1 MLILGLDTSTSCGS
15 IALVDSEK
23 PLGEWN
29 LNVRKTHVGRLL
41 PGIQHLLGETG
52 IEIGQIDGFAVAV
65 GPGSFTGLRIALTT
79 AKTLSLVTGKPL
91 AGIPTLDVLVENV
104 PFTEGLVCPALDA
117 EEVRSLPLC
126 TEKDRDRRNGS
137 SHRLSVGPS
146 GDPVENDPG
155 PHPHARRRSPSLWR
169 EDREGMHSPDHL
181 RPSGIPFPPRIHL
194 VPPGDQE
201 TVGRGSPT
209 SQGIAGTVRE
219 GLGRGVEKEVSN
231 GMWHGTPVRT
241 MARLGCPNSPP
252 GGYCFSCPCPR
263 ACPCPKQERS
273 VACQSAYCPICA
285 ERFPPIVASI

>member
-1 MLILGLDTSTSCGS
+1 MLILGIDTSTSCGS
-15 IALVDSEK
+15 IALVDSQK

-117 EEVRSLPLC
+117 
-126 TEKDRDRRNGS
+126 RRGEIFAAMYREGSERKNGS

-146 GDPVENDPG
+146 GDPVEDDSG
-155 PHPHARRRSPSLWR
+155 PHPHARRRSPCLWR
-169 EDREGMHSPDHL
+169 EDSRRNALTRSPSPL
-181 RPSGIPFPPRIHL
+181 RNTISPAHPSCAAWRSRSCRKGITNTPGNCRHCTRGPR
-194 VPPGDQE
+194 
-201 TVGRGSPT
+201 T
-209 SQGIAGTVRE
+209 
-219 GLGRGVEKEVSN
+219 
-231 GMWHGTPVRT
+231 
-241 MARLGCPNSPP
+241 
-252 GGYCFSCPCPR
+252 
-263 ACPCPKQERS
+263 RS
-273 VACQSAYCPICA
+273 
-285 ERFPPIVASI
+285 